1 MKRLPEPL
9 VWDRREAAAALGVS
23 LRCFVYWASAGRV
36 PGYVSMNGRPRWR
49 RDAIKKWIRDGCPEM
64 CKGVQ
69 GRAND
74 EADIL
79 DSGDLP

>member
-23 LRCFVYWASAGRV
+23 LRCFAYWAAAGRV
-36 PGYVSMNGRPRWR
+36 PGFVLMNGHPRWQR
-49 RDAIKKWIRDGCPEM
+49 AVIQKWIRSGCPAV
-64 CKGVQ
+64 CKDVQ
-69 GRAND
+69 TD